1 MKDRVLVAINQ
12 ADMAMKGKNWDYENN
27 RPNEKLQAFLEEKVQ
42 SVKRRVKEATGVDI
56 EPIYYSAG
64 YKEEG
69 EEQRPYNLSKLLY
82 FIVKYTPS
90 EKRGIYVNNINTD
103 EAMWQDDDEL
113 MDYGKETR
121 KTIVESVVDGAT
133 RGREVGEVIG
143 GILGRPGE
151 VVGGVVGTVIG
162 GVVGFLGGL
171 FG

>member
-69 EEQRPYNLSKLLY
+69 
-82 FIVKYTPS
+82 V
-90 EKRGIYVNNINTD
+90 
-103 EAMWQDDDEL
+103 A
-113 MDYGKETR
+113 
-121 KTIVESVVDGAT
+121 SVQFV
-133 RGREVGEVIG
+133 
-143 GILGRPGE
+143 
-151 VVGGVVGTVIG
+151 
-162 GVVGFLGGL
+162 
-171 FG
+171 